1 MPSLFKK
8 AAATSEMSFLGHLEA
23 LRWHLFRSVI
33 AIFVFAIA
41 AFMNKEFIFDTVIFG
56 PKNPDFLTYRV
67 LCKLSEKFS
76 LDLCIKDI
84 PFTIISVDM
93 AGQFT
98 MHMWVAFI
106 SGLVI
111 GFPYLFWEIWRFVKP
126 ALKDNERKH
135 SRGIVFFSSI
145 LFIMGIL
152 FGYYVIATMSINF
165 LGSYQ
170 VSGLVKNQISLD
182 SYISTITFL
191 TFASGVV
198 FELPIVIYFLSKIGI
213 VTPQFM
219 RRYRKHAL
227 VIILIV
233 AAVITPSPDVTS
245 QVLVAIPLYVLY
257 EISIFVSLMVL
268 RSKEK
273 QPA

>member
-8 AAATSEMSFLGHLEA
+8 SASTSEMSFLGHLEA

-33 AIFVFAIA
+33 AIFLFAIA

-84 PFTIISVDM
+84 PFNIISVDM

-273 QPA
+273 QLA